1 MSGAE
6 FRLDLSALGRVR
18 REMIA
23 PVVEAGAKIVKE
35 EIVQAMEA
43 APPRTG
49 RQYLVP
55 GTKTPYTASAP
66 GEPPAIREGTYRDSW
81 KETSAVEAAGQVGAR
96 AYTDLRTEDGSH
108 LIGEGLELG
117 TSDIVNYGVRM
128 EPRPHVRPGMEN
140 AVPRIRE
147 LIAKAGG

>member
-1 MSGAE
+1 MSKAE

-23 PVVEAGAKIVKE
+23 PVVEASARIVRE
-35 EIVQAMEA
+35 EVKAAMQD

-49 RQYLVP
+49 REYLVP

-66 GEPPAIREGTYRDSW
+66 GEPPALREEAYHDSW
-81 KETSAVEAAGQVGAR
+81 KETPAIESGGQVAAR

-117 TSDIVNYGVRM
+117 TSDLINYRVRM

-147 LIAKAGG
+147 LINEVGG

>member
-1 MSGAE
+1 
-6 FRLDLSALGRVR
+6 LDLAALGRVR

-23 PVVEAGAKIVKE
+23 PVVEASVKVVKD
-35 EIVQAMEA
+35 EIVQAMED

-49 RQYLVP
+49 REYLVP

-66 GEPPAIREGTYRDSW
+66 GEQPAIREGAYRDSW
-81 KETSAVEAAGQVGAR
+81 KETPAVEAGDTVTAR

-128 EPRPHVRPGMEN
+128 EPRPHVRPAMEN

-147 LIAKAGG
+147 LIEKASGS